1 MAAEQKGAFRPLKVS
16 TLQPDTGFQRPYY
29 FQVNPVKVGSS
40 ALEVMTDLKFMPAAT
55 CSCEIGA
62 VEARQTMIA
71 RGVRLLLVTNQMGQ
85 VVGLITARDL
95 AGTVGEHRVSA
106 AQAPLVSV
114 SEAMTSAA
122 NIEVL
127 EFDDVLHAHVGD
139 IIETLKNSGRQH
151 AVVVDRQA
159 MDNHQ
164 KIRGIFSAS
173 QIARQLGIVTS
184 DFDLAGT
191 FAELEVELR
200 NAAA

>member
-1 MAAEQKGAFRPLKVS
+1 MVADQKSSFRPLKVS
-16 TLQPDTGFQRPYY
+16 TLQPEAGFQHPYY
-29 FQVNPVKVGSS
+29 FQINPVKVGSS

-55 CSCEIGA
+55 CSSDIG
-62 VEARQTMIA
+62 VPEARQTMIA
-71 RGVRLLLVTNQMGQ
+71 RGVRLLLVTDEMGH

-95 AGTVGEHRVSA
+95 GPAAEHRTSAARPRVATVGEV
-106 AQAPLVSV
+106 
-114 SEAMTSAA
+114 MTSAA

-139 IIETLKNSGRQH
+139 IIETLKHSGRQH
-151 AVVVDRQA
+151 ALVVDRQA
-159 MDNHQ
+159 IDNRQ

-191 FAELEVELR
+191 FAELDVELKK
-200 NAAA
+200 AAA

>member
-1 MAAEQKGAFRPLKVS
+1 MAAEQRSAFRPLKVS
-16 TLQPDTGFQRPYY
+16 TLQPDTGFQHPYY

-55 CSCEIGA
+55 CSYEIGVA
-62 VEARQTMIA
+62 EARQTMIA
-71 RGVRLLLVTNQMGQ
+71 RGVRLLLVTNQLAQ

-95 AGTVGEHRVSA
+95 AGSGAQHRSMVHAPGATVFEV
-106 AQAPLVSV
+106 
-114 SEAMTSAA
+114 MTCAA

-139 IIETLKNSGRQH
+139 IIETLKDSGRQH
-151 AVVVDRQA
+151 ALVVDHQA

-191 FAELEVELR
+191 FAELDVELR
-200 NAAA
+200 NAEA